1 MLAVVVFNLVE
12 EFLEATIRQFGFMLK
27 GLREGA
33 ARLAK
38 ASAGGSAH
46 CMPPLLVTVASDLE
60 GKEVPFVML
69 RGHAQETVPDFSSRV
84 SASLV
89 VSDFSAVRIGTV
101 WRRGVGSALQAA
113 GIPLHEVDAH
123 NIVPVWHASPKL
135 EYAARTLRSKLH
147 AQLPAYLTAFPDL
160 QRHPIPWEDCSAG
173 SALPRYQPYSMKGE
187 EESKVI
193 DWDAVTASL
202 SVDRSV
208 PEVAQFTPGPAAGRA
223 ALAAFV
229 ADLKGY
235 AATRNDPVHGKQ
247 SELSPWFHFGNL
259 APQRAAL
266 DVSAARSGSNGK
278 DVDAFIEEAVVRREL
293 SDNYCYYN
301 NDGYD
306 RLDGLYPQFGNKS
319 WAQESLAAHAGDKR
333 EVTYTQD
340 ELEQGQ
346 TTDDLW
352 NAAQLQMVHG
362 GKMQGFMRM
371 YWAKKIL
378 EWTPSPE
385 EALRIAI
392 YLNDRYS
399 LDGRDPNGYVGCAW
413 SIGGV
418 HDQGW
423 RERPVFGKVR
433 YMNYAGCSRKF
444 DIQAYIRKVKS
455 MVKKIRK

>member
-1 MLAVVVFNLVE
+1 MSGPVVYWMSRDQRADDNWALLYAQDRAITAGVPLVVVFNLVE

-27 GLREGA
+27 GLRE
-33 ARLAK
+33 
-38 ASAGGSAH
+38 
-46 CMPPLLVTVASDLE
+46 VATDLE

-69 RGHAQETVPDFSSRV
+69 RGQAQETVPDFSSRV

-89 VSDFSAVRIGTV
+89 VSDFSALRIGTA

-160 QRHPIPWEDCSAG
+160 QRHPIPW
-173 SALPRYQPYSMKGE
+173 E

-378 EWTPSPE
+378 EWTPSAE

-423 RERPVFGKVR
+423 RERPIFGKVR